1 MGATTVT
8 TWATTS
14 PTTATMATPMHIT
27 DTITAR
33 DQQKRSRL
41 LRLPPSPATD
51 TMVTTWATGPT
62 AIPTAI
68 ITATSTANGLPKPN
82 LLLLLSLATD
92 MAMATMDILIT
103 LDTMATTATRT
114 MAITDTST
122 AKS

>member
-1 MGATTVT
+1 
-8 TWATTS
+8 
-14 PTTATMATPMHIT
+14 MATPMHIT

-51 TMVTTWATGPT
+51 TMVTTWATGTTVIPM

-68 ITATSTANGLPKPN
+68 ITATSTAKGLPKPS